1 MPQQP
6 AFARDNWFGTFAPP
20 APPEPAVEVDADRE
34 RDPEA
39 DTDEYDA
46 VSETV
51 EAERDSVVE
60 LPGQG
65 DQPDAGARIRR
76 LPPARLRRFMGT
88 GATVLVIGLVL
99 GAGVLV
105 SGATA
110 DSSSDPTTVPDAV
123 GTTVAD
129 LTTTD
134 STVADTT
141 ATDTTATDTTTT
153 DTTTTDTTTTDTTT
167 TSTDPTTTTD
177 TTTTDTTTTDTTP
190 TTTDNRHDAGRSAA
204 ASDRHDAGPGP
215 GRECPAGARRSDG
228 RPDPGRDAS
237 ADDEHSVRAD
247 AHAEAEG
254 QAEDPADPPLAGQAG
269 QGDAPDD
276 DRQRCPVDGRPAGRD
291 SQRRAPIRSGRSS
304 RTTRSPPST
313 PRCCRPRL
321 R

>member
-1 MPQQP
+1 MPASDGEFGDDLDAAAAGYAATLRCAP
-6 AFARDNWFGTFAPP
+6 ARDAGRVPNFDLVLLGVGPDGHCCSLFPDHPGVYEELPFARDNWFGTFAPP
-20 APPEPAVEVDADRE
+20 APAEPAVEVDADRE

-129 LTTTD
+129 LTID
-134 STVADTT
+134 RLD
-141 ATDTTATDTTTT
+141 
-153 DTTTTDTTTTDTTT
+153 
-167 TSTDPTTTTD
+167 
-177 TTTTDTTTTDTTP
+177 
-190 TTTDNRHDAGRSAA
+190 RGGHD
-204 ASDRHDAGPGP
+204 
-215 GRECPAGARRSDG
+215 
-228 RPDPGRDAS
+228 
-237 ADDEHSVRAD
+237 
-247 AHAEAEG
+247 
-254 QAEDPADPPLAGQAG
+254 
-269 QGDAPDD
+269 GD
-276 DRQRCPVDGRPAGRD
+276 
-291 SQRRAPIRSGRSS
+291 
-304 RTTRSPPST
+304 
-313 PRCCRPRL
+313 
-321 R
+321 